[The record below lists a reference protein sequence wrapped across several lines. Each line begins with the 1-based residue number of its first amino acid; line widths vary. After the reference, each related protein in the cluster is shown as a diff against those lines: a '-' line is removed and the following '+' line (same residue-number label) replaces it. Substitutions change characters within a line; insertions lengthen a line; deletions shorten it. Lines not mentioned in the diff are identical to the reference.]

1 MSEIVVT
8 GMGAISSI
16 GLTVAENLHSLQH
29 EISGIKKSKHFK
41 SHYSESLVFGE
52 IDQSDGELLQELGLE
67 SNRGYTRTMLIA
79 LKAFR
84 EAVSQAQL
92 SAEDIS
98 SERTAFISSSTV
110 GGMCYTDDLYRDAN
124 LQGEPSQFVKSYE
137 GSDHALQIIQIYG
150 IKGITDVINTACSS
164 SANAIALGVRL
175 LETGKV
181 DRVIAGGSD
190 CLAKFTVNGFNSL
203 RILSEVPCKPFDTN
217 REGLSLGEAAAY
229 VVLERKEDVTN
240 SKSILAKFAGFGIC
254 NDAFHPS
261 ATSDDAR
268 GPRMAMELALKRASL
283 KPEDIQYINAH
294 GTGTPNN
301 DLTESFAFSKLFEI
315 VPPFSST
322 KSYVGHTLAT
332 AGVLEAIYSILSIQ
346 NQEIYPSLRVEEPI
360 SDFSFTPTL
369 KYTPQTPIE
378 NVLSNSFGF
387 GGNCTSLIFSACM

>member
-29 EISGIKKSKHFK
+29 ELSGIQKSKHFK
-41 SHYSESLVFGE
+41 SNYSDTLVFGE
-52 IDQSDGELLQELGLE
+52 IDQSDEQLILELGLE
-67 SNRGYTRTMLIA
+67 SQNGFTRTTLIA

-84 EAVSQAQL
+84 EAIAQAGLSPEDVS
-92 SAEDIS
+92 SK
-98 SERTAFISSSTV
+98 RTAFISSSTV
-110 GGMCYTDDLYRDAN
+110 GGMCYTDHLYRDAN
-124 LQGEPSQFVKSYE
+124 LLDEPSEYIRNYE
-137 GSDHALQIIQIYG
+137 GSDHALQIVSLYEM
-150 IKGITDVINTACSS
+150 KGITDVINTACSS
-164 SANAIALGVRL
+164 SANAIALGARL

-217 REGLSLGEAAAY
+217 REGLSLGEGAAY
-229 VVLERKEDVTN
+229 LVLERKEDLPS
-240 SKSILAKFAGFGIC
+240 SKKILAKFSGFGIC

-283 KPEDIQYINAH
+283 EPEDIQYINAH

-301 DLTESFAFSKLFEI
+301 DLTESVAFSKLFKE

-322 KSYVGHTLAT
+322 KSYVGHTLAA
-332 AGVLEAIYSILSIQ
+332 AGAIEAIYCILAIQ
-346 NQEIYPSLRVEEPI
+346 NQEIYPSLRVEEPLA
-360 SDFSFTPTL
+360 DFSFTPTL
-369 KYTPQTPIE
+369 KYTREIPIQH
-378 NVLSNSFGF
+378 VISNSFGF
-387 GGNCTSLIFSACM
+387 GGNCTSLIFSACI

>member
-16 GLTVAENLHSLQH
+16 GLTVAENLYSLQQ
-29 EISGIKKSKHFK
+29 EISGIQKSKHFK
-41 SHYSESLVFGE
+41 SNYSDSLVFGE
-52 IDQSDGELLQELGLE
+52 IDRSDEQLFDELNLASKCGF
-67 SNRGYTRTMLIA
+67 TRTTLIA

-84 EAVSQAQL
+84 EAIAQAGL
-92 SAEDIS
+92 SSEEIS
-98 SERTAFISSSTV
+98 SKRTAFISSSTV
-110 GGMCYTDDLYRDAN
+110 GGMCYTDHLYQDAN
-124 LQGEPSQFVKSYE
+124 LLGEPSEYVRNYE
-137 GSDHALQIIQIYG
+137 GSDHALQIVKLYEM
-150 IKGITDVINTACSS
+150 KGITDVINTACSS
-164 SANAIALGVRL
+164 SANAIALGARL

-229 VVLERKEDVTN
+229 VVLERKEDLLP
-240 SKSILAKFAGFGIC
+240 SKTSLAKFAGFGIC

-283 KPEDIQYINAH
+283 KPADIQYINAH

-301 DLTESFAFSKLFEI
+301 DLTESVAFSKLFEV

-332 AGVLEAIYSILSIQ
+332 AGVLEAIYSILAIQ

-360 SDFSFTPTL
+360 ADFPFAPTL
-369 KYTPQTPIE
+369 KYTPETTIQ

-387 GGNCTSLIFSACM
+387 GGNCTSLIFSACI